1 MENIDENFM
10 TIMRNIAA
18 SMRTKLK
25 GAAANAPR
33 VTGATARGAART
45 AAQTASI
52 AAFSNIFTNPN
63 DPNNPKQKKKTQIA
77 DLEPTSVKPGDDGV
91 VEPQTLKQLRNHVE
105 HGDTMRKLVEARVR
119 FATDKQ
125 AKDFHSHIEGSGL
138 ATGTREGS
146 SVEYDS
152 SDTRKYV
159 QNAIRR
165 KMKELKGKV
174 ADVK

>member
-33 VTGATARGAART
+33 AAAGAAKGGAKLGTQT
-45 AAQTASI
+45 AAY
-52 AAFSNIFTNPN
+52 AALSNMLSNPN
-63 DPNNPKQKKKTQIA
+63 DPNNPKQKKKTQI
-77 DLEPTSVKPGDDGV
+77 DDYKPTSVKAGDSRIE
-91 VEPQTLKQLRNHVE
+91 EPDSIKKLRGATVRE
-105 HGDTMRKLVEARVR
+105 MVEARVQ

-159 QNAIRR
+159 KNAIRR